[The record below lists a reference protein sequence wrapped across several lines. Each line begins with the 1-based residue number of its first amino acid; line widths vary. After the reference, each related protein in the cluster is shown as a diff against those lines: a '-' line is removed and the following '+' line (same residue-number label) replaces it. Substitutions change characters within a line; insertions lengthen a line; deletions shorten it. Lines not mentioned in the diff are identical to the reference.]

1 MALHAVLISAI
12 GLSAAAAAGWMKGLL
27 PGLAA
32 HARSGWPVVVLAAA
46 QDVRWSAPLFA
57 PPSHKAVG
65 SVVSYWT
72 ARGTERP
79 ELSSRQSVKCESAE
93 QWSLERRAG
102 RVSC

>member
-27 PGLAA
+27 RGLAA
-32 HARSGWPVVVLAAA
+32 HARSGWL
-46 QDVRWSAPLFA
+46 VRMICPPFA
-57 PPSHKAVG
+57 KAVG

-72 ARGTERP
+72 AWGTERP
-79 ELSSRQSVKCESAE
+79 ELSSRKLVKCESAE
-93 QWSLERRAG
+93 LRNLERRAG